1 MGSRVALGGAVAFS
15 LLLALPA
22 RAEEWTK
29 KSFLMPQG
37 SFELTGDP
45 ANPVMAGA
53 RFFRGHSA
61 AFNLAPHVYGAV
73 TDYFS
78 VGISHET
85 GLCFTG
91 CEQKYN
97 DVGLDLILKW
107 FGGDGFE
114 LAFHGGVPVHSIDP
128 LFMGVQFGVLGRIN
142 AGSVLAIVFDP
153 ALYVGLTHREAGVG
167 GDLPG
172 PGNREELYVP
182 LWLYFQA
189 TDVVVPFVGASLIFP
204 MDRDL
209 GRRLSAEAGVL
220 FDVTQDVDIGASAG
234 LWDVDERLHYPTAH
248 LLGRFRY

>member
-1 MGSRVALGGAVAFS
+1 LGGAVAFG

-22 RAEEWTK
+22 RAEQWTK
-29 KSFLMPQG
+29 KSFTMPQG

-45 ANPVMAGA
+45 ANPAMAGV
-53 RFFRGHSA
+53 RFFRRRSA
-61 AFNLAPHVYGAV
+61 ALNLAPHLYGAV

-78 VGISHET
+78 IGISHDT

-91 CEQKYN
+91 CEKKYD

-114 LAFHGGVPVHSIDP
+114 LAFHGGVPLHRLDP
-128 LFMGVQFGVLGRIN
+128 LFMGVQLGVLGRIN
-142 AGSVLAIVFDP
+142 AGSVLAVVFDP
-153 ALYVGLTHREAGVG
+153 ALYVGVTHREAGLG
-167 GDLPG
+167 SDIPG

-189 TDVVVPFVGASLIFP
+189 TEVVVPFVGAGAIFP
-204 MDRDL
+204 LDRDP
-209 GRRLSAEAGVL
+209 GRRLTAEAGVL
-220 FDVTQDVDIGASAG
+220 FDVTEDVDLGASVG
-234 LWDVDERLHYPTAH
+234 LWDVAEGLGYPNGH